1 MYHETERRSGS
12 MKNDRELRMRI
23 FSLYAQARVAFQLG
37 GDMLSLARRR
47 AGEAMELLAGLERPG
62 REEQL
67 MAEELREYIK

>member
-1 MYHETERRSGS
+1 
-12 MKNDRELRMRI
+12 MKNRRELRLKI
-23 FSLYAQARVAFQLG
+23 FSLYAQAEVTFQLG
-37 GDMLSLARRR
+37 GDMLPLARRQ